1 MSTNDD
7 LIRRLGAR
15 TQTALLD
22 IPDEAFA
29 GQPWNQMHTAY
40 CKSRGGSSCID
51 IGGWQPNGVKCPAGL
66 NRNAPSLKDRLFQAI
81 AEDREEALAASAA
94 REAAL
99 TEWVI
104 HLMERVAE
112 LQMANNLMSSANPP
126 TQQEPA
132 R

>member
-1 MSTNDD
+1 MADQLSPHDRDD
-7 LIRRLGAR
+7 LIRRLRQFHAN
-15 TQTALLD
+15 T
-22 IPDEAFA
+22 PV
-29 GQPWNQMHTAY
+29 W
-40 CKSRGGSSCID
+40 
-51 IGGWQPNGVKCPAGL
+51 
-66 NRNAPSLKDRLFQAI
+66 AP
-81 AEDREEALAASAA
+81 EDRRVLFDAAEVLAASAA